1 MVFGAGTTLKKGD
14 DLFTALRGAGKV
26 NWDDSLFKSLDLNF
40 NADWV
45 KGIKYTD
52 FDDDFV
58 KLLAKNVS
66 ASELKQIEPE
76 NLVHISKKLEGDDL
90 ADFAKKL
97 DPATQENLFKKFDL
111 NKPEDLKAAKKLAN
125 NLDKN
130 SLNNLIIKF
139 PGNRKMIN
147 NVFKKSKNF
156 GGWKSLK
163 DAKKANEL
171 NNSQIK
177 DRDSLRKAAS
187 SEFSDSKN
195 TEIMEKGAKYRESG
209 VNQENIQRY
218 ADDLGDSEVAK
229 NLGKRTDTV
238 NIYNSKP
245 MKSSMKKIGLVGI
258 GALVGVMIMY
268 GEANPF
274 KAIRKAGEDLGKVM
288 TIAKDAAI
296 STAQAAGDTV
306 GGLAKL
312 ISWIT
317 KNAHIPIV
325 GSVICVVLMLA
336 MYAYSSFS
344 K

>member
-177 DRDSLRKAAS
+177 DRDSLTNYAAPK
-187 SEFSDSKN
+187 FADSKN
-195 TEIMEKGAKYRESG
+195 ADTMEKGAKSRDG
-209 VNQENIQRY
+209 LNQENFQQR
-218 ADDLGDSEVAK
+218 ALDNGKSELATDIS
-229 NLGKRTDTV
+229 KRQDTINV
-238 NIYNSKP
+238 YNSKP